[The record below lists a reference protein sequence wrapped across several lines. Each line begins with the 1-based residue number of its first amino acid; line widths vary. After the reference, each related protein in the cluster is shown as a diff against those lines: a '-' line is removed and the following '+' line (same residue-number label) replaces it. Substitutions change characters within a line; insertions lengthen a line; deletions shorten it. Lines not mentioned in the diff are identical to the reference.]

1 MKTERFD
8 LIRKGG
14 TQVTPA
20 APSPVVLPNSGGS
33 ICNDVFR
40 DVLGVPTVWIPLSY
54 AGCCQHA
61 PDEHILWP
69 LMRQGM
75 EIIAG
80 LYWDLGDPAT
90 GVPKSH
96 HS

>member
-1 MKTERFD
+1 MCDVFKCVVVDLTISLVGNKPER
-8 LIRKGG
+8 
-14 TQVTPA
+14 A
-20 APSPVVLPNSGGS
+20 SSPVPAGG
-33 ICNDVFR
+33 R
-40 DVLGVPTVWIPLSY
+40 LQQTRLPLSY

-69 LMRQGM
+69 LMRQVM